1 MISMAHRRHGSG
13 GNFWEAHGKRR
24 AGFRGISRAQ
34 YNPLRSS
41 GSLIGCMSR
50 DQSMQRL
57 PALLLDD
64 GTVIAES
71 IAICRYFEGNGRMPE
86 QRVPGVDCCHR
97 IAGSG

>member
-1 MISMAHRRHGSG
+1 
-13 GNFWEAHGKRR
+13 
-24 AGFRGISRAQ
+24 
-34 YNPLRSS
+34 
-41 GSLIGCMSR
+41 MSR